1 MKKLL
6 FASLVLSLSLAV
18 GRLGTAGPNCA
29 NDNGEV
35 NGDGGIDLSDAIY
48 SLAFFFQGGPAPVP
62 FCVAAGPKQAGC
74 AEENG
79 DTNGDGGRDLSDV
92 IYSLAFM
99 FQGGPARVPK
109 CQGGPGVETNCN
121 DNLDDDMDGLTDC
134 FDDDCDA
141 HPFCQPIVM
150 VCDPGSPAPDLTAV
164 GFQFVGTN
172 PITGCHEYTH
182 LGVGGGAG
190 GQAATG
196 MQFVL
201 LPGGE
206 FQMGSPGAEPDRDV
220 DEGPLHTVMLDSFL
234 ISKTEVSQA
243 EYKGVMT
250 GHATLSPTPNRDP
263 EGVRGSSVGFRPVG
277 TISPAFT
284 FTADNEQGFPEY
296 THDPTGIDFV
306 LLPGGMFQMGSPD
319 TEPDR
324 DDDEGPLHNV
334 TLDSFLIAKTE
345 VTQAQYEAVMTGHAT
360 LSATPNDGPLPP
372 TSGEDLPVTFV
383 SWQDLNDP
391 DGFLARTELVLPTEA
406 EWEYA
411 CRAGQPGPISGTGD
425 IDEMGWYN
433 LISGGAPQPVAHEA
447 ILPNQFGLHD
457 MHGNVWEWCQD
468 VYDPDFYSKPEAAGP
483 NPVSTSGF
491 GDRVIR
497 GGSFSAAAGD
507 CRCANRI
514 AGESPTGGPDLPV
527 GFVSWN
533 DLNDPDGFLAR
544 TGLQLP
550 TEAEW
555 EYACRAGQPGPI
567 SGTGD
572 IDEMGW
578 YGLNAHPVLRHSG
591 QPVGTL
597 LPNQFALHDMH
608 GNVWEWCRDF
618 YDADFYNKP
627 GATAPNPVATG
638 SGDRVIRGGS
648 WSGIDVECRSAN
660 RVGDPVDVRG
670 SSLGFRLVASL
681 SRLTVCNPGSPA
693 PNLTDVGFEFFETN
707 PGTGCHEYIHIGAGG
722 GAGGQMATGIQFVL
736 LPGGEFQMGSPGA
749 EPDRD
754 VDESPLHDVT
764 LDSFLI
770 AKYEVN
776 QVEYEAVMTGHASL
790 SPTPNAGSDPPTSD
804 DDLPVG
810 FVSWEDL
817 NDPDGFLART
827 GLVLPTEAEWE
838 YAARAGTAGPYGGTD
853 DLDTVGWYN
862 LISGGMPQPVGTLLP
877 NPFGLHDMLGN
888 VWEPCQDVY
897 DADFYGKPAATA
909 PDPLATGSGDRVIRG
924 GSFSAEA
931 RDCRCANRVGEP
943 VNARGSS
950 LGFRPAA
957 PVP

>member
-18 GRLGTAGPNCA
+18 GRLGTAGPSCA
-29 NDNGEV
+29 NENGEV

-48 SLAFFFQGGPAPVP
+48 SLAFFFQGGGAPVP

-79 DTNGDGGRDLSDV
+79 DTNGDGDGDLSDV
-92 IYSLAFM
+92 IYSLAFL
-99 FQGGPARVPK
+99 FQGGPTLVPK
-109 CQGGPGVETNCN
+109 CQGGPEVEMNCN
-121 DNLDDDMDGLTDC
+121 DNLDNDMDGLTDC
-134 FDDDCDA
+134 FDDDCDV
-141 HPFCQPIVM
+141 HPFCQPTVM
-150 VCDPGSPAPDLTAV
+150 VCDPGSPAP
-164 GFQFVGTN
+164 
-172 PITGCHEYTH
+172 
-182 LGVGGGAG
+182 
-190 GQAATG
+190 
-196 MQFVL
+196 
-201 LPGGE
+201 
-206 FQMGSPGAEPDRDV
+206 
-220 DEGPLHTVMLDSFL
+220 
-234 ISKTEVSQA
+234 
-243 EYKGVMT
+243 
-250 GHATLSPTPNRDP
+250 
-263 EGVRGSSVGFRPVG
+263 
-277 TISPAFT
+277 
-284 FTADNEQGFPEY
+284 
-296 THDPTGIDFV
+296 
-306 LLPGGMFQMGSPD
+306 
-319 TEPDR
+319 
-324 DDDEGPLHNV
+324 
-334 TLDSFLIAKTE
+334 
-345 VTQAQYEAVMTGHAT
+345 
-360 LSATPNDGPLPP
+360 
-372 TSGEDLPVTFV
+372 
-383 SWQDLNDP
+383 
-391 DGFLARTELVLPTEA
+391 
-406 EWEYA
+406 
-411 CRAGQPGPISGTGD
+411 
-425 IDEMGWYN
+425 
-433 LISGGAPQPVAHEA
+433 
-447 ILPNQFGLHD
+447 
-457 MHGNVWEWCQD
+457 
-468 VYDPDFYSKPEAAGP
+468 
-483 NPVSTSGF
+483 
-491 GDRVIR
+491 
-497 GGSFSAAAGD
+497 
-507 CRCANRI
+507 
-514 AGESPTGGPDLPV
+514 
-527 GFVSWN
+527 
-533 DLNDPDGFLAR
+533 
-544 TGLQLP
+544 
-550 TEAEW
+550 
-555 EYACRAGQPGPI
+555 
-567 SGTGD
+567 
-572 IDEMGW
+572 
-578 YGLNAHPVLRHSG
+578 
-591 QPVGTL
+591 
-597 LPNQFALHDMH
+597 
-608 GNVWEWCRDF
+608 
-618 YDADFYNKP
+618 
-627 GATAPNPVATG
+627 
-638 SGDRVIRGGS
+638 
-648 WSGIDVECRSAN
+648 
-660 RVGDPVDVRG
+660 
-670 SSLGFRLVASL
+670 
-681 SRLTVCNPGSPA
+681 
-693 PNLTDVGFEFFETN
+693 NLTGVGFEFFETN

-722 GAGGQMATGIQFVL
+722 GAGGQMATGMQFVL